1 MVEIFFYYT
10 PIAVFVFAA
19 FLFSALALWR
29 LFCWRKHD
37 VDGYEHDMAFGLE
50 TQGHLRGLV
59 HGLGEPPGGSWVI
72 NFFA

>member
-1 MVEIFFYYT
+1 
-10 PIAVFVFAA
+10 
-19 FLFSALALWR
+19 LFIALALWR

-37 VDGYEHDMAFGLE
+37 VDGYEYDMAFGLE